1 MQKDLFFSSV
11 YNSNTRFSKQEVP
24 GTISTRFDIEAQGD
38 IEKGI
43 DLNEQLVHNKAATF
57 YMRVNSSSM
66 INAGIAAGD
75 IVIVD
80 RSIDP
85 TNGMVVI
92 VAIDGAMLI
101 RRLEIT
107 FNSIRLVP
115 ETPKLATINVSTFS
129 NFKIWGVVI
138 YLIRNI

>member
-1 MQKDLFFSSV
+1 MQKNLFFSSV
-11 YNSNTRFSKQEVP
+11 YDSDTRFSQQEVP
-24 GTISTRFDIEAQGD
+24 GTISSRFDIAPQGD

-43 DLNEQLVHNKAATF
+43 DLTEHLVHNKAATF

-66 INAGIAAGD
+66 INAGITAGD

-92 VAIDGAMLI
+92 VAIDGQMLI

-107 FNSIRLVP
+107 LNRIRLVP
-115 ETPKLATINVSTFS
+115 ETPKLATIDVSGFCDL
-129 NFKIWGVVI
+129 KIWGVVI
-138 YLIRNI
+138 YLIRSI